1 MANKPRKF
9 MAECASKAIAIAK
22 QTRRPVDILAA
33 VIAVKN
39 VTGWGYTRAA
49 ETVRVKSG
57 LDTPTLEE
65 AKAMQARGMYL
76 AGYTTP
82 VKDYKPILLPDNTPK
97 ANKPKAMNVTVKVI
111 TAEDLEF

>member
-1 MANKPRKF
+1 MANKPNKF
-9 MAECASKAIAIAK
+9 MCDCASRAIATAK
-22 QTRRPVDILAA
+22 ATRRPVDILAA

-39 VTGWGYTRAA
+39 ATGWGYTRAA

-65 AKAMQARGMYL
+65 AKAMKERGMYL

-82 VKDYKPILLPDNTPK
+82 VKDYKPIVLPDNKPK
-97 ANKPKAMNVTVKVI
+97 ADKPKAMNVTIDTI

>member
-9 MAECASKAIAIAK
+9 MAECASKAIATAK
-22 QTRRPVDILAA
+22 ATRRPVDILAA
-33 VIAVKN
+33 VEAVRN

-65 AKAMQARGMYL
+65 AKAIKERGMYL
-76 AGYTTP
+76 AYYTTP
-82 VKDYKPILLPDNTPK
+82 VKDYKPVLLPNTPK
-97 ANKPKAMNVTVKVI
+97 ANKPKAMNVTVKTI

>member
-1 MANKPRKF
+1 MGKPNKF
-9 MAECASKAIAIAK
+9 MCECASRAIATAK
-22 QTRRPVDILAA
+22 ATRRPVDILAA

-39 VTGWGYTRAA
+39 ATGWGYTRAA

-65 AKAMQARGMYL
+65 AKAMKERGMYL

-97 ANKPKAMNVTVKVI
+97 DKKPQAMNVTI
-111 TAEDLEF
+111 TRLTAEDLEF